1 MNCELC
7 KYISISKESKR
18 LGSEEMALDLDCI
31 LKKEI
36 QIILHD
42 HDNYMPLFLS
52 EVRIGSEL

>member
-7 KYISISKESKR
+7 KYIAISKESKR
-18 LGSEEMALDLDCI
+18 LGSEEMALNCG
-31 LKKEI
+31 LKQEI

-42 HDNYMPLFLS
+42 HDNYMPFFLS